1 MGTAT
6 AADNAGH
13 YFPWFSPDE
22 RTVVFERHAETG
34 LNLWL
39 LELSR
44 GTTSRFTFDQ
54 DSHDQYPVWAPDG
67 SSIVYTS
74 EKAGVW
80 SLNRRPSSGTGQ
92 DEQLVES
99 TGLISPTDWSLDG
112 SIVLYDKLNRAGDR
126 DVWLLSLTRDQ
137 EPEPLLETPFDEG
150 QAQFSPDGKWILY
163 TSNESGRAEIYAQT
177 FPTGGGKW
185 QISTDGGSQPKWRR
199 DGKEV
204 FYIAPD
210 TNLVAVQ
217 LATGGTALEVASPQ
231 KLFEPNLQPTA
242 LAGPLGGRNQYL
254 ATSDG
259 QRFLVDTLVD
269 DAAPTSISV
278 LLNWTS
284 LIEENQ

>member
-204 FYIAPD
+204 FYIYA
-210 TNLVAVQ
+210 LGHLL
-217 LATGGTALEVASPQ
+217 LARAGTLEAIP
-231 KLFEPNLQPTA
+231 F
-242 LAGPLGGRNQYL
+242 
-254 ATSDG
+254 
-259 QRFLVDTLVD
+259 
-269 DAAPTSISV
+269 DAANLRIEGEPVPIATDLSLAVSSSV
-278 LLNWTS
+278 NGVVAGIPSGQPQPFNPACLVRP
-284 LIEENQ
+284 